1 MIRFLGYTKQSLCLA
16 LLSGLVAILVW
27 PMLVSAATPPSPPAF
42 TLTNQTTDIVLAGNT
57 RYFRETSAPLN
68 LQQFLSVLQKQDLP
82 TTPKAG
88 HVLGITEHH
97 YWFYTTFTN
106 VSDIPEWYLHFHYF
120 GNGSA
125 EVYLADERGD
135 WQQIG
140 GVTQSLQRH
149 FLQPLRLNPINL
161 VEGVPYQLAIRALS
175 PGPDK
180 FDFHISNADSL
191 QSFTMWD
198 NRWLGIFYGGFIT
211 LILYNFFVALSMR
224 SATYGYYVGYLLSM
238 AIFLL
243 VLDGFGHLYIWSEYE
258 NWSKSAYYVF
268 VGGLVIFG
276 SQFSRLFLNTK
287 TELPTLD
294 RILRVIIY
302 CAALLSLVIALFSS
316 HPLFTSLS
324 MVLASVYAFSIFAGG
339 CISYIRGNRM
349 ARYFLLA
356 WIFPSLGI
364 LYTTSMYSG
373 LVPFNSLG
381 YNALHFTSLIEA
393 ILLSMALAD
402 RINILR
408 EERQTAVLAA
418 KSRLEESNRELA
430 LTNELKDAFLG
441 TISHELRTPM
451 NGVIAALELLKQS
464 TLDDKDR
471 SLLNTMSL
479 SSETMLTMIE
489 RILCF
494 SELQSKTTQLH
505 LETVNLEV
513 WLKQLDS
520 HWKQQCDVKKIH
532 WQLKSSIPSPTW
544 LSIDMRKVDMLLSE
558 LISNAIKFT
567 PNGTITLEISFT
579 NIADVSAL
587 SITLSDTGIGIP
599 TERRHELFK
608 PFHQLQ
614 YKFDRQYGGLGIGLA
629 LSQELAN
636 VLGGSLALLDQDKN
650 VQGTTIRCIFPIR
663 QVDVA
668 EQKPAELS
676 VLASANAKSRTVKVN
691 NPDHQALN
699 ILIVEDNPV
708 NQMIMKTIMASLG
721 HRYELAEDGERA
733 VVAAKQQHFDLI
745 LMDCQMPV
753 MDGFEATRQIRKSVA
768 LNAKTPIIA
777 VTANAMEGDRQRC
790 LDAGMDDY
798 IKKPVK
804 PRVIDE
810 ALQHWVA

>member
-1 MIRFLGYTKQSLCLA
+1 MINSTIYGKWFHCLA
-16 LLSGLVAILVW
+16 LLGGFAAILIL
-27 PMLVSAATPPSPPAF
+27 PILGFAATQSPQTSTL
-42 TLTNQTTDIVLAGNT
+42 TLTNQTTDVLLAGHT
-57 RYFRETSAPLN
+57 RYLRDESNTLTLRAF
-68 LQQFLSVLQKQDLP
+68 LQIMEEQALP
-82 TTPKAG
+82 TTHEAG
-88 HVLGITEHH
+88 NVLGITEQY
-97 YWFYTTFTN
+97 YWFYTQFTN
-106 VSDIPEWYLHFHYF
+106 ASDLPEWYLHFRYF

-125 EVYLADERGD
+125 EVYLADEQGD

-140 GVTQSLQRH
+140 GVTQTLQRH
-149 FLQPLRLNPINL
+149 FLQPLRFKSFDLK
-161 VEGVPYQLAIRALS
+161 EGIPYQLAIRALS

-180 FDFHISNADSL
+180 FDIHISNADTL
-191 QSFTMWD
+191 ETFTKWD

-224 SATYGYYVGYLLSM
+224 SGTYGFYVGYLLCM

-243 VLDGFGHLYIWSEYE
+243 VLDGFGHLYIWPEYE
-258 NWSKSAYYVF
+258 KWSKSAYYVF
-268 VGGLVIFG
+268 VGCLVIFG

-287 TELPTLD
+287 KELPTLD
-294 RILRVIIY
+294 RILQVLIY

-316 HPLFTSLS
+316 HPIFTSLS
-324 MVLASVYAFSIFAGG
+324 MVLASSYAFSIFSGG

-364 LYTTSMYSG
+364 LYTTSMYAG
-373 LVPFNSLG
+373 LMPFNSLG

-408 EERQTAVLAA
+408 EERESAVLAA

-464 TLDDKDR
+464 PLDDKDR

-513 WLKQLDS
+513 WLKQLNA
-520 HWKQQCDVKKIH
+520 HWKQQCEAKNIQ
-532 WQLKSSIPSPTW
+532 WRLESTIPTSTW
-544 LSIDMRKVDMLLSE
+544 ASIDIHKVDMLMSE
-558 LISNAIKFT
+558 LINNAIKFT
-567 PNGTITLEISFT
+567 HQGAITLNVDLT
-579 NIADVSAL
+579 NIAEATAL
-587 SITLSDTGIGIP
+587 SLKISDTGIGIP
-599 TERRHELFK
+599 VERRHELFK

-636 VLGGSLALLDQDKN
+636 VLGGSLALLDNQDEQ
-650 VQGTTIRCIFPIR
+650 QGTTIRCIFPIR
-663 QVDVA
+663 KIPVSDQ
-668 EQKPAELS
+668 
-676 VLASANAKSRTVKVN
+676 AKSDLSIVKTEI
-691 NPDHQALN
+691 PKPISSKTHSLN

-708 NQMIMKTIMASLG
+708 NQMIMKKIMASLG
-721 HRYELAEDGERA
+721 HHYELAEDGERA
-733 VVAAKQQHFDLI
+733 VMAAEKQLFDLI

-753 MDGFEATRQIRKSVA
+753 MDGFEATRRIRKAVS
-768 LNAKTPIIA
+768 LNSKTPIIA

-804 PRVIDE
+804 PRMIDE
-810 ALQHWVA
+810 ALQHWLA